1 MAAAMPLNE
10 SSDEVILTFIDLP
23 PIDTA
28 SVPVPIAAAWSVL
41 KAPDDMLCEAAI
53 CDTTIVYV
61 PAAAPVPAVA
71 VMPVPLAVAV
81 KLDCSEPLKS
91 GARPI
96 CNSDKT
102 AESEPIADS

>member
-28 SVPVPIAAAWSVL
+28 SVPVPMAAAWSVL
-41 KAPDDMLCEAAI
+41 KAPDDMLCEAAT
-53 CDTTIVYV
+53 CDTSIEYV
-61 PAAAPVPAVA
+61 PAAAPVAAVA

-96 CNSDKT
+96 CSSDNT
-102 AESEPIADS
+102 AESDP